1 MTSSLRSSRRPCLHV
16 AGKRQAEVGVERALV
31 ELVEHHGGDAHER
44 GIVENETGEYA
55 LGHDFDPG
63 RARDLGGETDAV
75 ADGHA
80 DRLAQCR
87 RHARGGGTGGEP
99 ARRKHEDFLSPA
111 QASPASTSGTRVVLP
126 APGGATRTATFRRAQ
141 SASQLRQ
148 RGIDRKRLCELVHQG
163 TLLTSPVR
171 EHAWKTSA

>member
-1 MTSSLRSSRRPCLHV
+1 M
-16 AGKRQAEVGVERALV
+16 
-31 ELVEHHGGDAHER
+31 ELVEHHGGDARES

-63 RARDLGGETDAV
+63 RARDFGGETDAV

-99 ARRKHEDFLSPA
+99 ARREHEDFLF
-111 QASPASTSGTRVVLP
+111 TRPGLARQHERHP
-126 APGGATRTATFRRAQ
+126 RGLAGAGGATRTATFRARRAPVSSG
-141 SASQLRQ
+141 SAASI
-148 RGIDRKRLCELVHQG
+148 GSDCANSFIKALC
-163 TLLTSPVR
+163 
-171 EHAWKTSA
+171 